1 MKVNMNLT
9 ATIDV
14 DDISI
19 HLQYDTNDHDEQQIK
34 INGDSIFDSFV
45 DSQLT
50 KMENIKDLPDVLLAK
65 LKFLYTDSSVF
76 PDKSYAVLS
85 DKTKAKE
92 LELEKGD
99 ELSAIITGMEYTQIS
114 ERERRV
120 YRTLTPKNEI
130 LYDRY
135 VLMNNILSALKNNI
149 SSLIAYIYITTST
162 SDVKITII
170 KDKLHVSQDV
180 TIDGKKY
187 RNLTNVNVAAIDDEA
202 KDLNKLLIT
211 DYLRNKLCM
220 ELSNKDIFTVPLY
233 ICRLKDN
240 IRKLNEEYESDTL
253 PYIQAFANYSD
264 IPMEYKVLHIDKILH
279 EQYLRLLCEDE
290 EMPVRISIDEVCD
303 CIEDTFAYI
312 RNNSDTL

>member
-19 HLQYDTNDHDEQQIK
+19 HLQYDTNDHDEQQIE

-50 KMENIKDLPDVLLAK
+50 KMENIIDLPDVLLAK

-85 DKTKAKE
+85 DKAKARE

-120 YRTLTPKNEI
+120 YRTLTPKNET

-149 SSLIAYIYITTST
+149 SSLIAYIYITTSN

-211 DYLRNKLCM
+211 DYLKNKLCM
-220 ELSNKDIFTVPLY
+220 DLRNKDIFTVPLY
-233 ICRLKDN
+233 ICRLQ
-240 IRKLNEEYESDTL
+240 EEYESDTL
-253 PYIQAFANYSD
+253 PYIQAFTNYSD
-264 IPMEYKVLHIDKILH
+264 IPIEYKVLHVDKLLH
-279 EQYLRLLCEDE
+279 EQYLKLLCEDE
-290 EMPVRISIDEVCD
+290 DRPVQISMDEVCD
-303 CIEDTFAYI
+303 CIKDTFAYI
-312 RNNSDTL
+312 RNYNDTL

>member
-1 MKVNMNLT
+1 MKVNMNLI

-19 HLQYDTNDHDEQQIK
+19 HLQYDTNDHDEQQIE

-92 LELEKGD
+92 LELETGD
-99 ELSAIITGMEYTQIS
+99 KLSKIITGMEYTQLS

-120 YRTLTPKNEI
+120 YRVLTPKNEI

-180 TIDGKKY
+180 TIDGKQY

-220 ELSNKDIFTVPLY
+220 DLKNKDIFTVPLY
-233 ICRLKDN
+233 ICRLQ
-240 IRKLNEEYESDTL
+240 EEYESDTL
-253 PYIQAFANYSD
+253 PYIQAFTNYSD
-264 IPMEYKVLHIDKILH
+264 IPIEYKVLHIDKLLH
-279 EQYLRLLCEDE
+279 EQYLKLLCKDEDR
-290 EMPVRISIDEVCD
+290 PVQISMDEVCD
-303 CIEDTFAYI
+303 CIKDTFAYI
-312 RNNSDTL
+312 RNYNDTL

>member
-14 DDISI
+14 DDTCI
-19 HLQYDTNDHDEQQIK
+19 HLQYDTNDYNEQQIG

-85 DKTKAKE
+85 DKVKAKE

-99 ELSAIITGMEYTQIS
+99 ELSTIITGMEYIELS

-120 YRTLTPKNEI
+120 YRVLTPKNEI

-180 TIDGKKY
+180 TIDGKQY

-211 DYLRNKLCM
+211 DYLRNKLYM
-220 ELSNKDIFTVPLY
+220 DLNNKDIFTTPLY
-233 ICRLKDN
+233 ICRLK
-240 IRKLNEEYESDTL
+240 EECESDSL

-264 IPMEYKVLHIDKILH
+264 IPIEYKVLHVDKLLH
-279 EQYLRLLCEDE
+279 EQYLKLLCEDE
-290 EMPVRISIDEVCD
+290 EMPVQISIDEVCD

-312 RNNSDTL
+312 RNNSDT

>member
-19 HLQYDTNDHDEQQIK
+19 HLQYDTNDHDEQQIE

-85 DKTKAKE
+85 DKVKAKE

-99 ELSAIITGMEYTQIS
+99 ELSTIITGMEYIELS

-120 YRTLTPKNEI
+120 YRVLTPKNEI

-180 TIDGKKY
+180 TIDGKQY
-187 RNLTNVNVAAIDDEA
+187 RNLTNVNIAAIDDEA

-220 ELSNKDIFTVPLY
+220 DLKNKDIFTVPLY
-233 ICRLKDN
+233 ICRLQ
-240 IRKLNEEYESDTL
+240 EEYKSDTL
-253 PYIQAFANYSD
+253 PYIQAFTNYSD
-264 IPMEYKVLHIDKILH
+264 IPIEYKVLHVDKLLH
-279 EQYLRLLCEDE
+279 EQYLKLLCEDE
-290 EMPVRISIDEVCD
+290 DRPVQISIDEVCD

-312 RNNSDTL
+312 RNNSDT

>member
-9 ATIDV
+9 AAIDV

-19 HLQYDTNDHDEQQIK
+19 HLQYDTNDHDEQQIE

-50 KMENIKDLPDVLLAK
+50 KMENMKDLPDILLAK

-85 DKTKAKE
+85 DKAKAKE

-99 ELSAIITGMEYTQIS
+99 ELSATITGMEYIELS

-120 YRTLTPKNEI
+120 YRVLTPKNEI

-170 KDKLHVSQDV
+170 KDKLHVSQNV
-180 TIDGKKY
+180 TIDGKQY

-211 DYLRNKLCM
+211 DYLKNKLCM
-220 ELSNKDIFTVPLY
+220 DLRNKDIFTVPLY
-233 ICRLKDN
+233 ICRLQ
-240 IRKLNEEYESDTL
+240 EEYESDTL
-253 PYIQAFANYSD
+253 PYIQAFTNYSD
-264 IPMEYKVLHIDKILH
+264 IPIEYKVLHVDKLLH
-279 EQYLRLLCEDE
+279 EQYLKLLCEDE
-290 EMPVRISIDEVCD
+290 DRPVQISMDEVCD

-312 RNNSDTL
+312 RNNSNT

>member
-1 MKVNMNLT
+1 MNLT
-9 ATIDV
+9 ATIDI
-14 DDISI
+14 DDTCI
-19 HLQYDTNDHDEQQIK
+19 HLQYDTNNHDEQQIK

-50 KMENIKDLPDVLLAK
+50 KMENIKDLSDVLLAK

-85 DKTKAKE
+85 DKVKAKE

-99 ELSAIITGMEYTQIS
+99 ELSTIITGMEYIELS

-120 YRTLTPKNEI
+120 YRVLTPKNEI

-149 SSLIAYIYITTST
+149 SSLIVYIYITTST

-180 TIDGKKY
+180 TIDSKQY

-220 ELSNKDIFTVPLY
+220 DLRNKDIFTVPLY
-233 ICRLKDN
+233 ICRLQ
-240 IRKLNEEYESDTL
+240 EEYESDTL
-253 PYIQAFANYSD
+253 PYIQAFTNYSD
-264 IPMEYKVLHIDKILH
+264 IPIEYKVLHVDKLLH
-279 EQYLRLLCEDE
+279 EQYLKLLCEDE
-290 EMPVRISIDEVCD
+290 DRPVQISI
-303 CIEDTFAYI
+303 FAYI
-312 RNNSDTL
+312 RNNSDT

>member
-19 HLQYDTNDHDEQQIK
+19 HLQYDTNDHDEQQIE

-76 PDKSYAVLS
+76 PDKSYAILS
-85 DKTKAKE
+85 DKVKAKE

-99 ELSAIITGMEYTQIS
+99 ELSTIITGMEYIELS

-120 YRTLTPKNEI
+120 YRVLTPKNEI

-180 TIDGKKY
+180 TIDGKQY
-187 RNLTNVNVAAIDDEA
+187 RNLTNVNVATIDDEA

-220 ELSNKDIFTVPLY
+220 DLKNKDIFTVPLY
-233 ICRLKDN
+233 ICRLQ
-240 IRKLNEEYESDTL
+240 EEYESDTL
-253 PYIQAFANYSD
+253 PYIQAFTNYSD
-264 IPMEYKVLHIDKILH
+264 IPIEYKVLHVDKLLH
-279 EQYLRLLCEDE
+279 EQYLKLLCEDE
-290 EMPVRISIDEVCD
+290 DRPVQISMDEVCD
-303 CIEDTFAYI
+303 CIKDTFAYI
-312 RNNSDTL
+312 RNYNDTL

>member
-19 HLQYDTNDHDEQQIK
+19 HLQYDTNDHDEQQIE

-85 DKTKAKE
+85 DKVKAKE

-99 ELSAIITGMEYTQIS
+99 ELSTIITGMEYIELS

-120 YRTLTPKNEI
+120 YRVLTPKNEI

-180 TIDGKKY
+180 TIDGKQY

-220 ELSNKDIFTVPLY
+220 DLKNKDIFTVPLY
-233 ICRLKDN
+233 ICRLQ
-240 IRKLNEEYESDTL
+240 EEYKSDTL
-253 PYIQAFANYSD
+253 PYIQAFTNYSD
-264 IPMEYKVLHIDKILH
+264 IPIEYKVLHVDKLLH
-279 EQYLRLLCEDE
+279 EQYLKLLCEDE
-290 EMPVRISIDEVCD
+290 DRPVQISIDEVCD

-312 RNNSDTL
+312 RNNSDT

>member
-9 ATIDV
+9 ATIDI
-14 DDISI
+14 DDTCI
-19 HLQYDTNDHDEQQIK
+19 HLQYDTNDHDEQQIE

-85 DKTKAKE
+85 DKVKAKE

-99 ELSAIITGMEYTQIS
+99 ELSTIITGMEYIELS

-120 YRTLTPKNEI
+120 YRVLTPKNEI

-180 TIDGKKY
+180 TIDGKQY

-211 DYLRNKLCM
+211 DYLKNKLCM
-220 ELSNKDIFTVPLY
+220 DLRNKDIFTVPLY
-233 ICRLKDN
+233 ICRLQ
-240 IRKLNEEYESDTL
+240 EEYESDTL
-253 PYIQAFANYSD
+253 PYIQAFTNYSD
-264 IPMEYKVLHIDKILH
+264 IPIEYKVLHVDKLLH
-279 EQYLRLLCEDE
+279 EQYLKLLCEDE
-290 EMPVRISIDEVCD
+290 NRPVQISMNEVCD

-312 RNNSDTL
+312 RNYNDTL

>member
-1 MKVNMNLT
+1 MKVKMNLT

-14 DDISI
+14 DDTSI
-19 HLQYDTNDHDEQQIK
+19 HLHYDTDDHDEQQIG
-34 INGDSIFDSFV
+34 INGDSIFDSCV
-45 DSQLT
+45 NSKLN
-50 KMENIKDLPDVLLAK
+50 KMESIKDLPDKLLAQ
-65 LKFLYTDSSVF
+65 LKFLYTDYSVF

-85 DKTKAKE
+85 DKATAKE
-92 LELEKGD
+92 LGSETGD
-99 ELSAIITGMEYTQIS
+99 ELSAIITGMEYTKLS

-120 YRTLTPKNEI
+120 YRVLTPKNED
-130 LYDRY
+130 LSDRY

-180 TIDGKKY
+180 TINGKQY

-211 DYLRNKLCM
+211 DYLKNKLCM
-220 ELSNKDIFTVPLY
+220 DLRNKDIFTVPLY
-233 ICRLKDN
+233 ICRLQ
-240 IRKLNEEYESDTL
+240 EEYESDTL
-253 PYIQAFANYSD
+253 PYIQAFTNYSD
-264 IPMEYKVLHIDKILH
+264 IPIEYKVLHVDKLLH
-279 EQYLRLLCEDE
+279 EQYLKLLCEDE
-290 EMPVRISIDEVCD
+290 DTPVYMSIDEVCD

-312 RNNSDTL
+312 RNNSDT

>member
-19 HLQYDTNDHDEQQIK
+19 HLQYDTNDHDEQQIE

-85 DKTKAKE
+85 DKVKAKE
-92 LELEKGD
+92 LELEKGN
-99 ELSAIITGMEYTQIS
+99 ELSTIITGMEYIELS

-120 YRTLTPKNEI
+120 YRVLTPKNEI

-180 TIDGKKY
+180 TIDGKQY

-220 ELSNKDIFTVPLY
+220 DLKNKDIFTVPLY
-233 ICRLKDN
+233 ICRLQ
-240 IRKLNEEYESDTL
+240 EEYKSDTL
-253 PYIQAFANYSD
+253 PYIQAFTNYSD
-264 IPMEYKVLHIDKILH
+264 IPIEYKVLHVDKLLH
-279 EQYLRLLCEDE
+279 EQYLKLLCEDE
-290 EMPVRISIDEVCD
+290 DRPVQISIDEVCD

-312 RNNSDTL
+312 RNNSDT

>member
-19 HLQYDTNDHDEQQIK
+19 HLQYDTNDHDEQQIE

-76 PDKSYAVLS
+76 PNKSYAVLS
-85 DKTKAKE
+85 DKAKAKE

-187 RNLTNVNVAAIDDEA
+187 KNLTNVNVAAIDDEA

-211 DYLRNKLCM
+211 SYLGNKLCM
-220 ELSNKDIFTVPLY
+220 DLRNKDIFTVPLY
-233 ICRLKDN
+233 ICRLK
-240 IRKLNEEYESDTL
+240 EEYESDTL
-253 PYIQAFANYSD
+253 PYIQTFANYGD
-264 IPMEYKVLHIDKILH
+264 IPIEYKVLHVDKILH

-290 EMPVRISIDEVCD
+290 KMPVQISINDVCE

>member
-1 MKVNMNLT
+1 MKVSMNLT

-14 DDISI
+14 DDTCI
-19 HLQYDTNDHDEQQIK
+19 HLHYDTNNHDEHQIE
-34 INGDSIFDSFV
+34 IDGDSIFNSYMDSK
-45 DSQLT
+45 LN
-50 KMENIKDLPDVLLAK
+50 KMESIKDLPDKLLAQ
-65 LKFLYTDSSVF
+65 LKFLYTDYSVF

-85 DKTKAKE
+85 DKAKAKE
-92 LELEKGD
+92 LETGD
-99 ELSAIITGMEYTQIS
+99 ELSAIITGMEYTKISDS
-114 ERERRV
+114 ERRIYRV
-120 YRTLTPKNEI
+120 LTPKNED
-130 LYDRY
+130 LSDRY

-180 TIDGKKY
+180 TINGKQY

-211 DYLRNKLCM
+211 DHLKNKLCM
-220 ELSNKDIFTVPLY
+220 DLRNKDIFTIPLY
-233 ICRLKDN
+233 ICRLQ
-240 IRKLNEEYESDTL
+240 EEYESDTL
-253 PYIQAFANYSD
+253 PYIQAFTNYSD
-264 IPMEYKVLHIDKILH
+264 IPIEYKVLHVDKLLH
-279 EQYLRLLCEDE
+279 EQYLKLLCEDE
-290 EMPVRISIDEVCD
+290 DTPVYMSIDEVCD